1 MNPFLLSPRSG
12 SQLCPL
18 SLGPGGG
25 HKGKRN
31 KKFCSLL
38 LRAGGGYRDE
48 RNNGAGGVEKGVQR
62 TDSGGVSGFNGISL
76 DWLWRA
82 WQWSVR
88 LTVSP
93 WL

>member
-12 SQLCPL
+12 SQLYL
-18 SLGPGGG
+18 LFGG

-48 RNNGAGGVEKGVQR
+48 RNNGAGGVEKGSKGLTVVECPG
-62 TDSGGVSGFNGISL
+62 S
-76 DWLWRA
+76 
-82 WQWSVR
+82 
-88 LTVSP
+88 TVSP
-93 WL
+93 WTGCGEPGSGVSC

>member
-1 MNPFLLSPRSG
+1 MNPFLLSPRPG

-18 SLGPGGG
+18 FLCPGGG

-48 RNNGAGGVEKGVQR
+48 RNNGAGGVPLAVRGD
-62 TDSGGVSGFNGISL
+62 TMGC
-76 DWLWRA
+76 A
-82 WQWSVR
+82 W
-88 LTVSP
+88 
-93 WL
+93 

>member
-1 MNPFLLSPRSG
+1 MGDGWKQDECRRGLTFDDDVYQRIDMNPFLLSPRPG

-18 SLGPGGG
+18 FLRPGGG

-48 RNNGAGGVEKGVQR
+48 RNNGAGGV
-62 TDSGGVSGFNGISL
+62 
-76 DWLWRA
+76 
-82 WQWSVR
+82 
-88 LTVSP
+88 P
-93 WL
+93 